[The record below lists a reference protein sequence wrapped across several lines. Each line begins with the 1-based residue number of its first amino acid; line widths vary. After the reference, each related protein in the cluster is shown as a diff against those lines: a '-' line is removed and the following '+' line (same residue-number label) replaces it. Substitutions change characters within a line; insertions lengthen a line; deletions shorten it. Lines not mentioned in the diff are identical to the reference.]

1 VSIGRDGPSQTGPED
16 LAMFRS
22 LRDGVVLYLSDAV
35 SCERLVECA
44 AAHRGMV
51 HLPTTRGGTPVIYTA
66 DDAIPT

>member
-1 VSIGRDGPSQTGPED
+1 
-16 LAMFRS
+16 MFRS
-22 LRDGVVLYLSDAV
+22 LRDDVVLYLSDAV